1 MGLEFGGSTR
11 IQVWSVMKLIVLA
24 TGDFVTTYCAGAKR
38 YGITYAMVNAGRSV
52 CPIYNYKL
60 RRI

>member
-1 MGLEFGGSTR
+1 MGPEFGGSTR

-38 YGITYAMVNAGRSV
+38 YGITYAMVNVSNGECREECMSN
-52 CPIYNYKL
+52 I
-60 RRI
+60 